1 VPDTTSLNSI
11 DQLIVDLGGA
21 HAGTQSKGPCGL
33 LLEHLRSARTS
44 FLGSMAGEY
53 KSSLQEAQES
63 VACIADKN
71 TQADVRKRLQYLI
84 GA

>member
-1 VPDTTSLNSI
+1 
-11 DQLIVDLGGA
+11 
-21 HAGTQSKGPCGL
+21 
-33 LLEHLRSARTS
+33 
-44 FLGSMAGEY
+44 MAGEY